1 MVKTLGEAPGLPM
14 RGIDEGPTPGPFQ
27 ERRAVGILRGKVKV
41 KVNSLF
47 PPIEGSIS
55 NIPILEGLEKTM
67 VRALQDFHVASVG
80 NKMA

>member
-1 MVKTLGEAPGLPM
+1 M
-14 RGIDEGPTPGPFQ
+14 RGVDEGPTPGPFQ
-27 ERRAVGILRGKVKV
+27 ERRAVGILRGKVKGKV

-47 PPIEGSIS
+47 PPIEGSFS